1 MVKLSIVIP
10 IYNEEENI
18 PPLHGRVTEALAGTG
33 IDYELILVDDGSS
46 DGSFECLRDIANS
59 DSRVKVVR
67 FRRNFGQ
74 TAAMAAGFDAASGEV
89 IVPMDGDLQNDPAD
103 IPMLLAKIAEGYDVV
118 SGWRK
123 DRQDTFINRRLPSVI
138 ANGLISRMTGVH
150 LHDYGCTLK
159 AYRREVLDGVNL
171 YGEMHRFVPALA
183 SQVGARVTE
192 LPVRHHPRLHGTSKY
207 GISRTMRVVLD
218 LMTVKFLLAYSTKPI
233 QLFGKWG
240 IYTLFAGF
248 LSGGATLYF
257 KFFEHINMNRNP
269 LLILTA
275 FLLFMGVQFIV
286 LGLLGELN
294 ARTYYEAQGKPIY
307 VIRERINVGDRGPG
321 TGDRE
326 NRKDL

>member
-1 MVKLSIVIP
+1 MVVP

-18 PPLHGRVTEALAGTG
+18 PHLHGRVTEAMAGTG

-46 DGSFECLRDIANS
+46 DGSFALLREIAEG
-59 DSRVKVVR
+59 DPRVKVIR

-74 TAAMAAGFDAASGEV
+74 TAAMAAGFDAARGEV

-103 IPMLLAKIAEGYDVV
+103 IPMLLAKIDEGYDVV

-123 DRQDTFINRRLPSVI
+123 DRQDTFINRRLPSII

-159 AYRREVLDGVNL
+159 AYRREVLDGINL

-183 SQVGARVTE
+183 SQVGARVAE

-218 LMTVKFLLAYSTKPI
+218 LMTVKFLLSYSTKPI

-240 IYTLFAGF
+240 IYIILAGF
-248 LSGGATLYF
+248 LSGGLTLYM
-257 KFFEHINMNRNP
+257 KFFEGMSMNRNP

-275 FLLFMGVQFIV
+275 FLLFAGVQFIT
-286 LGLLGELN
+286 LGLLGEVN
-294 ARTYYEAQGKPIY
+294 ARTYHESQGKPIY
-307 VIRERINVGDRGPG
+307 VVRERINIDEG
-321 TGDRE
+321 
-326 NRKDL
+326 

>member
-1 MVKLSIVIP
+1 VELSIVVP
-10 IYNEEENI
+10 IYNEEETI
-18 PPLHGRVTEALAGTG
+18 PHLHARVSDALAGSG
-33 IDYELILVDDGSS
+33 IDYELLLVDDGSS
-46 DGSFECLRDIANS
+46 DGSFALLREIAQQ
-59 DSRVKVVR
+59 DRRVKVIR

-74 TAAMAAGFDAASGEV
+74 TAAMAAGFDAARGRV

-103 IPMLLAKIAEGYDVV
+103 IPTLLATIDEGYDVV

-123 DRQDTFINRRLPSVI
+123 DRQDTFVNRRLPSII
-138 ANGLISRMTGVH
+138 ANALISRMTGVH

-192 LPVRHHPRLHGTSKY
+192 IPVRHHARLYGTSKY

-218 LMTVKFLLAYSTKPI
+218 LMTVKFLLTYSTKPI

-240 IYTLFAGF
+240 IYTILAGF
-248 LSGGATLYF
+248 LTGGLTLYM
-257 KFFEHINMNRNP
+257 KLFEGMSMNRNP

-275 FLLFMGVQFIV
+275 FLLFGGVQFIA
-286 LGLLGELN
+286 LGLLGEVN
-294 ARTYYEAQGKPIY
+294 ARTYHESQGKPIY
-307 VIRERINVGDRGPG
+307 VVRERINLDEG
-321 TGDRE
+321 
-326 NRKDL
+326 

>member
-1 MVKLSIVIP
+1 VRLLVELSIVVP

-18 PPLHGRVTEALAGTG
+18 PHLHERVTAAMAGAD

-46 DGSFECLRDIANS
+46 DGSFACLREIAER
-59 DSRVKVVR
+59 DPRVKVIR

-74 TAAMAAGFDAASGEV
+74 TAAMAAGFGVARGRV
-89 IVPMDGDLQNDPAD
+89 VVPMDGDLQNDPAD
-103 IPMLLAKIAEGYDVV
+103 IPMLLAKIDEGYDVV

-123 DRQDTFINRRLPSVI
+123 DRQDTFINRRLPSI
-138 ANGLISRMTGVH
+138 LANGLISRMTGVH

-183 SQVGARVTE
+183 SQVGARVAE

-218 LMTVKFLLAYSTKPI
+218 LMTVKFLLSYSTKPI

-240 IYTLFAGF
+240 IYTILAGV
-248 LSGGATLYF
+248 ATGSLTLWM
-257 KFFEHINMNRNP
+257 KFFEGMSMNRNP
-269 LLILTA
+269 LLIVTA
-275 FLLFMGVQFIV
+275 FLLFGGVQLIA
-286 LGLLGELN
+286 LGLLGEVN
-294 ARTYYEAQGKPIY
+294 ARTYHESQGKPIY
-307 VIRERINVGDRGPG
+307 VVRERINLDEG
-321 TGDRE
+321 
-326 NRKDL
+326 

>member
-1 MVKLSIVIP
+1 LELSIVVP

-18 PPLHGRVTEALAGTG
+18 RALHESVTAALGG
-33 IDYELILVDDGSS
+33 SGQDYELILVDDGST
-46 DGSFECLRDIANS
+46 DGSFCLLKGVAES
-59 DSRVKVVR
+59 DQRVKVIR

-74 TAAMAAGFDAASGEV
+74 TAAMAAGFDAASGRV
-89 IVPMDGDLQNDPAD
+89 VVPMDGDLQNDPAD
-103 IPMLLAKIAEGYDVV
+103 IPHLLEKIHEGYDVV
-118 SGWRK
+118 SGWRR
-123 DRQDTFINRRLPSVI
+123 DRMDTFINRKLPSVT
-138 ANGLISRMTGVH
+138 ANFLISRLTGIK

-159 AYRREVLDGVNL
+159 AYRREVLDGINL

-192 LPVRHHPRLHGTSKY
+192 IPVNHRHRLHGKSKY

-218 LMTVKFLLAYSTKPI
+218 LMTVKFLLSYSTKPI

-240 IYTLFAGF
+240 IYTLFVSF
-248 LSGGATLYF
+248 LSGGATMYM
-257 KFFEHINMNRNP
+257 KIFEHINMNRNP

-275 FLLFMGVQFIV
+275 FLLFTGVQFIV

-307 VIRERINVGDRGPG
+307 VVKEKINLD
-321 TGDRE
+321 
-326 NRKDL
+326 